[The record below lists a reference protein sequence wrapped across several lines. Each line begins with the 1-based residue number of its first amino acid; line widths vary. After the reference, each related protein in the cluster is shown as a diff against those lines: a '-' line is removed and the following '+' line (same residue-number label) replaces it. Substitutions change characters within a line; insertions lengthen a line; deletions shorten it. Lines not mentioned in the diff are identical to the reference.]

1 LSSYSFHSTSTSSS
15 PTNSGRSPRAR
26 KALTDLQF
34 GDYVIRAGDLVWTCP
49 PVTHRLASL
58 FPEPRRFEPSR
69 FGPDR
74 REDKNV
80 MAYQPFGGGKHRCAG
95 SGFATVQ
102 LKAIACQM
110 LRNFDFELVEPA
122 GSYVDDY
129 RQMVVQPRK
138 PSLIRYRAR
147 DSAA

>member
-1 LSSYSFHSTSTSSS
+1 
-15 PTNSGRSPRAR
+15 
-26 KALTDLQF
+26 
-34 GDYVIRAGDLVWTCP
+34 
-49 PVTHRLASL
+49 
-58 FPEPRRFEPSR
+58 
-69 FGPDR
+69 
-74 REDKNV
+74 

-110 LRNFDFELVEPA
+110 LRNFDFELVQPA